1 MRARQWVAIAA
12 FAAVV
17 PVWAALLWGAR
28 GPSYLWFNM
37 DPSYAYLLNSL
48 RVAEGHSP
56 THTDHPG
63 TPVQVAGAGV
73 ILAVHGI
80 APGGRPLRGAGRGG
94 GAGAARAGGVP
105 GAAGGCGD
113 GDHRRHG
120 RFHQAALRT
129 AADCSAGGARR
140 VAGAAAL
147 PGLGGPDAGAVGD
160 PDRGGTAADGALDHE
175 NRYPPGALR
184 PRGAGDDR
192 SVGLRETARGRG
204 LRAA

>member
-63 TPVQVAGAGV
+63 TPVQVQYCPKCNEPVMPHRVCPNCGSYQGRDV
-73 ILAVHGI
+73 INME
-80 APGGRPLRGAGRGG
+80 
-94 GAGAARAGGVP
+94 
-105 GAAGGCGD
+105 
-113 GDHRRHG
+113 
-120 RFHQAALRT
+120 
-129 AADCSAGGARR
+129 
-140 VAGAAAL
+140 
-147 PGLGGPDAGAVGD
+147 
-160 PDRGGTAADGALDHE
+160 E
-175 NRYPPGALR
+175 NEQGK
-184 PRGAGDDR
+184 
-192 SVGLRETARGRG
+192 
-204 LRAA
+204 